1 MNVRGHLW
9 CLLKTTGHN
18 DNLHLEVP
26 THISS
31 CRHFTYLSS
40 PRHWPTG
47 VAHQPGH
54 LSGEAVPSVH
64 GQCLPRGGSLL
75 CRKKAEPKY
84 KNSSRQKEAELVSVT
99 FWRISAWFKLSRLY
113 CYLEHIIFFQTN
125 SFDLGS
131 DPHAWDVSQLQ
142 I

>member
-54 LSGEAVPSVH
+54 LSGEAVPDANHLHCATFPDLCMASVCH
-64 GQCLPRGGSLL
+64 VVDLSSVQ
-75 CRKKAEPKY
+75 KKAEPKY
-84 KNSSRQKEAELVSVT
+84 KNSSRQKEAEAVSVT

-113 CYLEHIIFFQTN
+113 CYLEHIIFFQTV
-125 SFDLGS
+125 L
-131 DPHAWDVSQLQ
+131 

>member
-47 VAHQPGH
+47 VAHQPGQV
-54 LSGEAVPSVH
+54 SGEAVPDANHLHCATFPDLCMASVCH
-64 GQCLPRGGSLL
+64 VVDLSSVEKRQNQSTKTAVD
-75 CRKKAEPKY
+75 KK
-84 KNSSRQKEAELVSVT
+84 RQ
-99 FWRISAWFKLSRLY
+99 RLSRSHFG
-113 CYLEHIIFFQTN
+113 EFQLCSSCQGCTATW
-125 SFDLGS
+125 S
-131 DPHAWDVSQLQ
+131 